1 MLEPCSATLDGDLFR
16 AALDERLIAENQD
29 YRKLRNDNILAAP
42 EVLVMQDGYR
52 DSLFTR
58 AIMPG
63 KNVNQTKL
71 PTIVKAYPD
80 KSSIIDWA
88 KEDEK

>member
-1 MLEPCSATLDGDLFR
+1 MAD
-16 AALDERLIAENQD
+16 NQD

-42 EVLVMQDGYR
+42 ELLVMKDGYR

-71 PTIVKAYPD
+71 PTIVQ
-80 KSSIIDWA
+80 SIPGQKQYYSLG
-88 KEDEK
+88 KEGEK

>member
-1 MLEPCSATLDGDLFR
+1 
-16 AALDERLIAENQD
+16 
-29 YRKLRNDNILAAP
+29 
-42 EVLVMQDGYR
+42 MQDGYR

-71 PTIVKAYPD
+71 PTIVKVYPD
-80 KSSIIDWA
+80 KSSIIDWV
-88 KEDEK
+88 KEGEK